1 MEADNKVPIY
11 YRQYQRKT
19 YRRRVNSSHH
29 KHRSIR
35 SKIVQ
40 FIKKN
45 YAKIITVLLIA
56 IMLYWAI
63 IYFLPRLTDY

>member
-1 MEADNKVPIY
+1 METDNKLPIY

-19 YRRRVNSSHH
+19 YKSRVNSSHH

-35 SKIVQ
+35 SKILR

-45 YAKIITVLLIA
+45 YIKIIGVLLIGILFYSA
-56 IMLYWAI
+56 V
-63 IYFLPRLTDY
+63 IYFLPRLVN